1 MCFACSE
8 HSGRHGEHLA
18 GLLPHATCRGEAKV
32 SRERERG
39 GGGGLAFVLVDINTT
54 SSPSP
59 TPLRTSELG
68 DVLENYLECFVCC
81 LLL

>member
-1 MCFACSE
+1 MLVAVSTARCTNQFNSLQQSFAVVQSPVKWLVAPVTRELVCFACSE

-39 GGGGLAFVLVDINTT
+39 GGEG
-54 SSPSP
+54 
-59 TPLRTSELG
+59 
-68 DVLENYLECFVCC
+68 
-81 LLL
+81 